1 MRRRWQDELRA
12 IAPRLL
18 GTLGTSGA
26 VAVLGVVTGT
36 VAARLLEP
44 SGRGELAQLLLW
56 PQLVATLGTLGIDVA
71 ATYTSAD
78 AARRRNVPATLLA
91 LAAVQSLALV
101 PLYLLLTP
109 LLFGDAAGDGAR
121 MMALLIPAYLV
132 GAYSVNALSGR
143 LRFGAFNIVRVA
155 LPAVYCSIIVALAA
169 TGELSPHTG
178 ALAYLIAHGA
188 CDGLALVLLIAE
200 SGAGRFDDA
209 LARHAVGF
217 GVRAHVGRLTP
228 QALGIDVAII
238 ALLLTPH
245 DLGLYAAAAAFLAAP
260 NLVASSMGMVVFP
273 QISAAHQSG
282 ERPRVA
288 ATFALHTGAIA
299 AIAAA
304 LAVFAAPA
312 VTLVFG
318 QEYADSAQVLRLLI
332 VGAVAM
338 AIRHFPLEVLRGM
351 GRPGLTSLAEG
362 ANWSIC
368 LVALPAGAALGGLT
382 GVAAAVAVA
391 GVCSLAVLSAIV
403 LRSGVLVDDGI
414 PGRDLETAEVAA

>member
-1 MRRRWQDELRA
+1 MRRRWLDELRA

-18 GTLGTSGA
+18 GTIGTSGA
-26 VAVLGVVTGT
+26 VAVLGIVTGT
-36 VAARLLEP
+36 IAARLLEP

-56 PQLVATLGTLGIDVA
+56 PQLVATLGTLGVDIA

-78 AARRRNVPATLLA
+78 AAHRRNVPATLLA
-91 LAAVQSLALV
+91 LAAVQGLALV
-101 PLYLLLTP
+101 ALYLLLTP
-109 LLFGDAAGDGAR
+109 LLFGDAAGDAAR
-121 MMALLIPAYLV
+121 TMALLIPMYLV

-143 LRFGAFNIVRVA
+143 LRFRAFNLVRVA
-155 LPAVYCSIIVALAA
+155 LPAVYCAVIVALAA
-169 TGELSPHTG
+169 AGELSPHTG
-178 ALAYLIAHGA
+178 ALAYLVAHGI
-188 CDGLALVLLIAE
+188 CDGLALALLVAE
-200 SGAGRFDDA
+200 SGPGRFDDA

-217 GVRAHVGRLTP
+217 GVRAHFGRLTP

-238 ALLLTPH
+238 ALLLSPH
-245 DLGLYAAAAAFLAAP
+245 ELGLYAAAAAFLAAP

-288 ATFALHTGAIA
+288 ATFALHTGAVV
-299 AIAAA
+299 AIAAM
-304 LAVFAAPA
+304 LAVFATPA

-318 QEYADSAQVLRLLI
+318 HDYAGSAQVLRLLV

-338 AIRHFPLEVLRGM
+338 AIRHFPLEVLRGV

-362 ANWSIC
+362 ANWLIC

-391 GVCSLAVLSAIV
+391 GVSSLVVLSAIV
-403 LRSGVLVDDGI
+403 LRSGVLVDEGT
-414 PGRDLETAEVAA
+414 PRRDVEIAEVAA